1 MGRWQTVFVIEG
13 RVRNKGELRR
23 GRRKNINCG
32 QMRGRGEGEAKSG
45 LGWIVEREILLRFEK
60 FELFFEFEVF
70 AVELSVVLF
79 EQSGLVL
86 ENVVGVAVLV
96 V

>member
-1 MGRWQTVFVIEG
+1 MQTITLGRVVKKAAAARSGKIADSFAIEG

-45 LGWIVEREILLRFEK
+45 LGWIVGRENAEI
-60 FELFFEFEVF
+60 
-70 AVELSVVLF
+70 
-79 EQSGLVL
+79 
-86 ENVVGVAVLV
+86 
-96 V
+96 